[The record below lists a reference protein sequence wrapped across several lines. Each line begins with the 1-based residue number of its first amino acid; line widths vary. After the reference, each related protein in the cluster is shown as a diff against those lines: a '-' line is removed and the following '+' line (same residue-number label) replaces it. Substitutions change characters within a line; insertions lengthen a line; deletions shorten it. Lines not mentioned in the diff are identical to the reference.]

1 MAILPVAAELA
12 RRSMLT
18 ELNTATVSR
27 YSRHILLPEVGRDGQ
42 KRLQAARVLIVG
54 AGGLGSP
61 VALYLAAAGIGVL
74 GLVDGDCVDASN
86 LQRQVLY
93 READVGQ
100 PKVVAAAKAL
110 KQHNSAI
117 EIELHQEMLT
127 PEQALAL
134 VSAYDLVIDG
144 TDNFPT
150 RYMVSDACVLAGRP
164 YIYGSIS
171 RFAGQTAVFYPPHGP
186 CYRCLFPAP
195 PAPGLVPNCAEG
207 GVFGVLPGV
216 IGSIQ
221 ATETIKVLLGIG
233 EPLLGRFLTYDALAM
248 KWSELRLQRDP
259 GCPVCGDDPTITS
272 VTSTVASCEFV
283 PSSASARDKSLLEI
297 SVDELQQMRA
307 QHVAH
312 LLVDVRSEGEAS
324 VCQIEGSKLIP
335 LGELP
340 TRVDELPRNLRIV
353 VHCKVGGRS
362 AKAVKYLCEQGF
374 VDARSLRGGIIAWID
389 SIDGTLA
396 RY

>member
-12 RRSMLT
+12 RRSLLT

-42 KRLQAARVLIVG
+42 KRLQNARVLIVG

-61 VALYLAAAGIGVL
+61 VALYLAAAGVGVL

-93 READVGQ
+93 RESDVGQ
-100 PKVVAAAKAL
+100 PKVVAAAATL
-110 KQHNSAI
+110 RQHNSAI

-127 PEQALAL
+127 PEKALAS

-150 RYMVSDACVLAGRP
+150 RYMVSDACVLARRP

-171 RFAGQTAVFYPPHGP
+171 RFTGQTAVFYPPHGP
-186 CYRCLFPAP
+186 CYRCLFSSP
-195 PAPGLVPNCAEG
+195 PAPGLVPSCAEG

-221 ATETIKVLLGIG
+221 ATESIKLLLGIG
-233 EPLLGRFLTYDALAM
+233 EPLLGRLLIYDALAM
-248 KWSELRLQRDP
+248 KWSELRLPRDP
-259 GCPVCGDDPTITS
+259 QCQICGDHPTINS
-272 VTSTVASCEFV
+272 VTSVASSCEV
-283 PSSASARDKSLLEI
+283 ASTASATETSLLEI

-307 QHVAH
+307 QHLTH
-312 LLVDVRSEGEAS
+312 LLLDVRSEAEAS
-324 VCQIEGSKLIP
+324 VCQIVGSKLMP
-335 LGELP
+335 LSELP
-340 TRVDELPRNLRIV
+340 ARVDELPRNERIV
-353 VHCKVGGRS
+353 VHCKVGARS
-362 AKAVKYLCEQGF
+362 AKAAKYLCEQGF
-374 VDARSLRGGIIAWID
+374 INVRSLRGGIIAWID